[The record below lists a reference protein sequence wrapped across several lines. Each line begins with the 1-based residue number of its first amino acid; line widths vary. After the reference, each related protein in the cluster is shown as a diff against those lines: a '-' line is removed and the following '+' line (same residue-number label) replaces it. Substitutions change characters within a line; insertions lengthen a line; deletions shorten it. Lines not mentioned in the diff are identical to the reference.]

1 MGGRSSSVDL
11 TKLTA
16 SGILCL
22 EELVQITLLD
32 SQAKV
37 PPDWLVITCATCVES
52 HFDRVLR
59 SLVTVSGVRQNRFSN
74 SLYESLHDDI
84 FKSWDSRL
92 NWLKNGFGVTIAGD
106 RPIQEFRTVV
116 DLRNAIVH
124 GQGHLTEMQQKNL
137 QKLLDLKR
145 SLTNLLN
152 VQFSGPEIFIPSD
165 IGLKIILICRNA
177 VICLDNSALRACPNI
192 DI

>member
-1 MGGRSSSVDL
+1 VGSKSSSVDL
-11 TKLTA
+11 TKVTA

-32 SQAKV
+32 SQAEV

-59 SLVTVSGVRQNRFSN
+59 SLIAASGVRQNEFSN
-74 SLYESLHDDI
+74 SLYEFLHDDI
-84 FKSWDSRL
+84 FKTWDSRL
-92 NWLKNGFGVTIAGD
+92 NWLKNGFSVTIAGD
-106 RPIQEFRTVV
+106 RTIQDFRTVI

-145 SLTNLLN
+145 NLTRLLN
-152 VQFSGPEIFIPSD
+152 VQFSGDKVLIPPD
-165 IGLKIILICRNA
+165 IGLKVVRICRDA
-177 VICLDNSALRACPNI
+177 VIFLDNSVLQEYPNI
-192 DI
+192 SV